1 MSKSRSLLFWLILS
15 PLILVNVAP
24 FVIMVLTAIKPAD
37 EVFAFPPRWLPSR
50 IAWENFPEMWVAT
63 NFGRALWNSLVVATL
78 STLLAIAL
86 AVPFAYALSRFSF
99 RGKGVLSLVLL
110 ATQMLS
116 PVVLVLGLFRLAVA
130 AGLNDTH
137 AALVIYYAAFN
148 LAFAVWML
156 RSYFESIPIDIEEA
170 AWVEGASRTQA
181 LIKVF
186 LPLALPAMAVT
197 AIFSF
202 INAWNDF
209 VLALTILRTPE
220 KATLT
225 LEVVNLVAGR
235 YDKEWQQIMAAAL
248 VATLPVTLIFAWLQK
263 YLLKGLSGGA
273 VK

>member
-1 MSKSRSLLFWLILS
+1 MTVSRSLLIWLILT
-15 PLILVNVAP
+15 PLIFVNVAP
-24 FVIMVLTAIKPAD
+24 FVIMILTAIKPAD
-37 EVFAFPPRWLPSR
+37 EVFTFPPRWLPSR
-50 IAWENFPEMWVAT
+50 IAWENFPEMWVAA
-63 NFGRALWNSLVVATL
+63 NFGRALMNSLVVSVL
-78 STLLAIAL
+78 STLLALSL

-99 RGKGVLSLVLL
+99 RGKGVLGVILL

-116 PVVLVLGLFRLAVA
+116 PVVLVLGLFRLVVA
-130 AGLNDTH
+130 MGLNDTH

-156 RSYFESIPIDIEEA
+156 RSYFDSIPLDIEEA
-170 AWVEGASRTQA
+170 AWVEGATRGKA
-181 LIKVF
+181 LVMVF

-209 VLALTILRTPE
+209 VLALTILRTPD
-220 KATLT
+220 KATIT

-248 VATLPVTLIFAWLQK
+248 VATLPVTLMFAWLQK

>member
-1 MSKSRSLLFWLILS
+1 
-15 PLILVNVAP
+15 
-24 FVIMVLTAIKPAD
+24 MVLTAIKPAA
-37 EVFAFPPRWLPSR
+37 EVFTFPPRWLPSR
-50 IAWENFPEMWVAT
+50 IAWENFPQMWEAT

-86 AVPFAYALSRFSF
+86 AVPFAFALSRFSF
-99 RGKGVLSLVLL
+99 KGKGVLSIVLL

-116 PVVLVLGLFRLAVA
+116 PVVRVLGLFRLAVA

-209 VLALTILRTPE
+209 VLPLTILRTPE

-248 VATLPVTLIFAWLQK
+248 VATMPVTLIFAWLQK

>member
-1 MSKSRSLLFWLILS
+1 MMRSLLFWLILS
-15 PLILVNVAP
+15 PLILLNLAP
-24 FVIMVLTAIKPAD
+24 FIIMVLTAIKPGD
-37 EVFAFPPRWLPSR
+37 EVFVFPPHWLPSR
-50 IAWENFPEMWVAT
+50 IAWENFSDMWVAT
-63 NFGRALWNSLVVATL
+63 NFGRALGNSLLVSTL
-78 STLLAIAL
+78 ATLLALLL
-86 AVPFAYALSRFSF
+86 AVPFAYALSRFRF
-99 RGKGVLSLVLL
+99 RGRGVLGTVLL

-116 PVVLVLGLFRLAVA
+116 PIVLVIGLFRLAVA
-130 AGLNDTH
+130 MGLNDTH
-137 AALVIYYAAFN
+137 IALIIYYAAFN

-156 RSYFESIPIDIEEA
+156 QSYFDAIPRDIEEA
-170 AWVEGASRTQA
+170 AWVEGAGRFASVV
-181 LIKVF
+181 KVF

-209 VLALTILRTPE
+209 VLALTILRTQE
-220 KATLT
+220 KGTLT

-248 VATLPVTLIFAWLQK
+248 VATLPVTILFAWLQK